1 VTPDAFAV
9 IGKFGAEHKIP
20 VGGALISVGE
30 YASVFGVNV
39 RTINVGQQ
47 AAPLAD
53 KIFKGI
59 PVGTIPVVSAESF
72 LQINYKAA
80 QKLGITVPEGLL
92 SQADEI
98 IR

>member
-1 VTPDAFAV
+1 M
-9 IGKFGAEHKIP
+9 GKFAAEHQVP

-30 YASVFGVNV
+30 YDSLFGVNV
-39 RTINVGQQ
+39 NTVKVGEQT
-47 AAPLAD
+47 APLAD

-72 LQINYKAA
+72 LQIDYKAA
-80 QKLGITVPEGLL
+80 QKQGITVPEGLL
-92 SQADEI
+92 GQADEI